1 MPAFTDCVAT
11 AHEVTAR
18 SSSPLVV
25 ALNSPGALTSRHSMR
40 VAAQHAPYPY
50 CGNGGAVLV
59 GVRQIT
65 ALPVARFWAAGR
77 GPAWVEAGMTPS
89 E

>member
-1 MPAFTDCVAT
+1 MVVA
-11 AHEVTAR
+11 AR
-18 SSSPLVV
+18 SLLLNPALGYRALQLAIGHCVDLAGRADLAPLI
-25 ALNSPGALTSRHSMR
+25 AD
-40 VAAQHAPYPY
+40 
-50 CGNGGAVLV
+50 CGNDGAVLV